1 LQYEF
6 RTTQSAAPAVALA
19 GPRLVS

>member
-6 RTTQSAAPAVALA
+6 RTTQPSAPIPPQQ